1 MIFVRSVTPLEGF
14 RVSLGFS
21 TGEQK
26 VVALEPLLHGPV
38 FKAVRSDPEL
48 FRTVNVDEELGTIFW
63 PNGADLDPNVLYGS
77 HPPAWMDTDAS
88 GMASCG

>member
-1 MIFVRSVTPLEGF
+1 MIFVRSVTPLERF

-26 VVALEPLLHGPV
+26 VVALEPLLHSPV

-77 HPPAWMDTDAS
+77 HSPAWMDTDAS
-88 GMASCG
+88 GMASWG